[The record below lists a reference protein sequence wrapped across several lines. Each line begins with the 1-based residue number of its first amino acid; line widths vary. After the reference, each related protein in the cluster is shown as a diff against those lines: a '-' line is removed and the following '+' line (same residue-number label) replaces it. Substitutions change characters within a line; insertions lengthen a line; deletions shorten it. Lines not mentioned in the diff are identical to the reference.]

1 MRGQLRWVDEVLPSV
16 RGSSMAQRGHLHLS
30 LNVAYPNSG
39 SASIEVWQF
48 SSGHDA
54 TSSVLDD
61 VRGGSSRHSEW
72 STSVDKT
79 VHNTVDSAVDNFGD
93 KLRFNAPPPAPP
105 RRAQAG

>member
-1 MRGQLRWVDEVLPSV
+1 MKFGPQPGAVPWRSLVICIY
-16 RGSSMAQRGHLHLS
+16 S
-30 LNVAYPNSG
+30 LNVAHPNSG

-61 VRGGSSRHSEW
+61 VRGESSRHSEW

-79 VHNTVDSAVDNFGD
+79 VHNMVDIAVDNFGD
-93 KLRFNAPPPAPP
+93 KQRFKAPPPAPP
-105 RRAQAG
+105 RRA